1 MKKNEAGAVTKH
13 FRLKNIYQSHIEQLR
28 GDIEELLLD
37 ISQYQSIIQYV
48 P

>member
-1 MKKNEAGAVTKH
+1 MKKNETGAVTKH
-13 FRLKNIYQSHIEQLR
+13 FCLKNIYQSHIEQLR